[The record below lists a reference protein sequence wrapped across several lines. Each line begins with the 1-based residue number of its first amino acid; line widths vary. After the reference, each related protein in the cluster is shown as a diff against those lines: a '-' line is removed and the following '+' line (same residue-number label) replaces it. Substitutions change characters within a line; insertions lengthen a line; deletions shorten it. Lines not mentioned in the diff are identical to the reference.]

1 MKTLFI
7 TIALLSG
14 SFLLKA
20 QENKTSEKQ
29 DDIQNIKDAKA
40 LELKMLKKKD
50 DQKIVNQSSKLASE
64 QGIEPHKISS
74 GSNVKSGNLLPN
86 TVSTEE
92 LLVSIPGRKKNI
104 AQSGVKTSQ
113 TSGLSN
119 KATLEE
125 IKKTIPKN

>member
-50 DQKIVNQSSKLASE
+50 DQKIVNPSSKLASE

-92 LLVSIPGRKKNI
+92 LLASIPGRKKNI

-113 TSGLSN
+113 KSGLSN